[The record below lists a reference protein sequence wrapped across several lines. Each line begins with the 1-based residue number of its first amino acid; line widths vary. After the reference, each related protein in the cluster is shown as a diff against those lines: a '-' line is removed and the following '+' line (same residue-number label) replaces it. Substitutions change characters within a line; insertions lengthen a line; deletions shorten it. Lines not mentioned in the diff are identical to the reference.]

1 MPRKL
6 KEITVIN
13 KYIYTYSNILS
24 IWKLY
29 TGEGRKGEIDK
40 EKKIMV
46 RRKPKI
52 RRQKFKYTTIN
63 IKGLHLSTENGYQ
76 SGFFKNPAICL
87 L

>member
-1 MPRKL
+1 
-6 KEITVIN
+6 
-13 KYIYTYSNILS
+13 
-24 IWKLY
+24 
-29 TGEGRKGEIDK
+29 
-40 EKKIMV
+40 MV